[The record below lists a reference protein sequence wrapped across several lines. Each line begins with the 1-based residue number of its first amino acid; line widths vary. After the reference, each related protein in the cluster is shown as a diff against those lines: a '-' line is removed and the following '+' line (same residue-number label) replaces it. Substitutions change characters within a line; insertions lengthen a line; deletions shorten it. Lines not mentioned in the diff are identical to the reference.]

1 MKRKKILIFITLILI
16 VLISSLS
23 IKNVLAVNINKI
35 NKVAGKYYPATKKE
49 LKALV
54 DNKSISLAD
63 INVSKIKDMS
73 YLNKIFIKMLMV

>member
-23 IKNVLAVNINKI
+23 IKKVLAVNINKI
-35 NKVAGKYYPATKKE
+35 NKVAGKYEPATKKE
-49 LKALV
+49 LQALV
-54 DNKSISLAD
+54 DNYDISIAD
-63 INVSKIKDMS
+63 INVSKITDMS